1 MQSSSVLA
9 EPFQP
14 ATLPPALMALHDALA
29 NAGNDTARRQVAM
42 AIIKEYFSYFG
53 PTGMRTDMWQLLAAT
68 LTNDLMPV
76 FKEAQQCSNL
86 LFFYEFT
93 LMMMDAVLVISV
105 YPDLARE

>member
-14 ATLPPALMALHDALA
+14 ATLPPALMALHEALA
-29 NAGNDTARRQVAM
+29 NARNAPARRQAAM

-53 PTGMRTDMWQLLAAT
+53 PTGMRADMWQLLVAA
-68 LTNDLMPV
+68 LTNDNMPGLN
-76 FKEAQQCSNL
+76 QPTGLSNL

-93 LMMMDAVLVISV
+93 LMMVDAAAVMNEAS
-105 YPDLARE
+105 